1 MQLVLADDHSLV
13 RAGLR
18 SLVEML
24 GHTVV
29 AEAGDGHEALRLI
42 EKHQPDAAML
52 DITMPGLNGFELA
65 TRVVAVSP
73 STRVVILSMHADPA
87 YVWQALRTGVAGYL
101 LKGGTPDELRVALD
115 AVARGDKFLSPSISK
130 QVVDGYLKNTERNAD
145 PLATLTP
152 RQREILQSIAEG
164 RSTKEIAA
172 VLEVSVKTVETHRA
186 QIMDRLGI
194 HDVAGLVRFAIRT
207 GVISADQ

>member
-1 MQLVLADDHSLV
+1 MQIVLADDHSLV

-18 SLVEML
+18 SLIEMS

-65 TRVVAVSP
+65 TRIATASP
-73 STRVVILSMHADPA
+73 KTRVVILSMHADPA
-87 YVWQALRTGVAGYL
+87 YVSQALRTGVAAYL
-101 LKGGTPDELRVALD
+101 LKGGTPEELRVALD

-130 QVVDGYLKNTERNAD
+130 QVVDGYLKNAEPNAD
-145 PLATLTP
+145 PLATLTA

-172 VLEVSVKTVETHRA
+172 VLELSVKTVETHRA
-186 QIMDRLGI
+186 QIMERLGI
-194 HDVAGLVRFAIRT
+194 HDVAGLVRFAIRS

>member
-1 MQLVLADDHSLV
+1 MQIVLADDHSLV

-65 TRVVAVSP
+65 TRIATASP
-73 STRVVILSMHADPA
+73 KTRVVILSMHADPA
-87 YVWQALRTGVAGYL
+87 YVSQALRTGVAAYL
-101 LKGGTPDELRVALD
+101 LKGGTPEELRVALD

-130 QVVDGYLKNTERNAD
+130 QVVDGYLKNAEPNAD
-145 PLATLTP
+145 PLATLTA
-152 RQREILQSIAEG
+152 RQREILQS
-164 RSTKEIAA
+164 
-172 VLEVSVKTVETHRA
+172 
-186 QIMDRLGI
+186 
-194 HDVAGLVRFAIRT
+194 
-207 GVISADQ
+207 

>member
-73 STRVVILSMHADPA
+73 STRVLILSMHADPA
-87 YVWQALRTGVAGYL
+87 YVSQALRNGVAGYL
-101 LKGGTPDELRVALD
+101 LKGGTTDELRVALD

-130 QVVDGYLKNTERNAD
+130 QVVDGYLKNTEPNAD

>member
-1 MQLVLADDHSLV
+1 MQIVLADDHSLV

-29 AEAGDGHEALRLI
+29 AEAGDGHAALRLI
-42 EKHQPDAAML
+42 ERHQPDAAML

-65 TRVVAVSP
+65 ARVVAVSP
-73 STRVVILSMHADPA
+73 KTRVLILSMHADPA
-87 YVWQALRTGVAGYL
+87 YVSQALRIGVAGYL
-101 LKGGTPDELRVALD
+101 LKGGTPEELRVALD
-115 AVARGDKFLSPSISK
+115 AVARGDKFLSPSIS
-130 QVVDGYLKNTERNAD
+130 QQIVNGYLKNAEPSVD
-145 PLATLTP
+145 PLAALTA

-172 VLEVSVKTVETHRA
+172 VLGVSIKTVETHRA
-186 QIMDRLGI
+186 QIMERLGI